1 MKKLTLFCLACMVA
15 FLSSAADSAPK
26 RGRLCL
32 TFDDCHWNGWVA
44 AMPIFE
50 KYNAKASFFPHS
62 ALSAG
67 ALKCMKKLHDAGHTV
82 GPHTVHHRMATDYVK
97 KNGFEAFWNDEVA
110 PQMKA
115 YASVGI
121 VPEALA
127 FPNNASNPEINA
139 QLVSRG
145 IKRLRGGLPKARPH
159 DPKGLKRSG
168 LVPFEKLDAMYMSE
182 AAVATNHLMRGVGIG
197 TYYNTDIDDLV
208 KGIRRAAANNETMV
222 LYSHDISKKP
232 SGIGMKTEWLEAI
245 LKAASEEGMAIV
257 GFDDLPDFAAKK

>member
-1 MKKLTLFCLACMVA
+1 MKKTIITFFVCLVTIVSM
-15 FLSSAADSAPK
+15 AAKDVQK

-32 TFDDCHWNGWVA
+32 TFDDCHWGGWVA
-44 AMPIFE
+44 VMPIFE

-67 ALKCMKKLHDAGHTV
+67 ALKCMKKLSDAGHTV
-82 GPHTVHHRMATDYVK
+82 GPHTVHHCKATDYVK
-97 KNGFEAFWNDEVA
+97 KKGFEAFWNDEVA

-121 VPEALA
+121 VPKAMA
-127 FPNNASNPEINA
+127 YPNNASNPEIDA
-139 QLVSRG
+139 QLVKRG
-145 IKRLRGGLPKARPH
+145 IKRLRGGLHKARPH
-159 DPKGLKRSG
+159 DPKGLKRAT
-168 LVPFEKLDAMYMSE
+168 LVPFEKLDAMYMTE
-182 AAVATNHLMRGVGIG
+182 EAVATNHLMRGVGIG
-197 TYYNTDIDDLV
+197 TFYNTDIDDLV

-222 LYSHDISKKP
+222 LYSHDIQKKP

-257 GFDDLPDFAAKK
+257 GFNDLP